1 MNVIL
6 AEHKLHIARPDMHFT
21 LPNLTVGLLVLQDP
35 FLWTGS
41 DVRIR
46 EPDMPTIHF
55 AVAFKGASWSDP
67 DSVAL
72 MVMQVRP
79 LTPMHLCMTCLLS
92 NFTSDRFH
100 RKVWLLLHGP
110 HSPLRFVL
118 M

>member
-1 MNVIL
+1 MLSEDTQVH
-6 AEHKLHIARPDMHFT
+6 ASW
-21 LPNLTVGLLVLQDP
+21 LQDP

-72 MVMQVRP
+72 MVMQVST
-79 LTPMHLCMTCLLS
+79 LFGC
-92 NFTSDRFH
+92 
-100 RKVWLLLHGP
+100 
-110 HSPLRFVL
+110 
-118 M
+118 